1 MKREI
6 DTALITVATVE
17 QPYEA
22 YLIKGFL
29 EENGIAAFLQHE
41 LFAQLFPSTATGGI
55 KIQVSCADAEKA
67 RQLLAERGQAK

>member
-1 MKREI
+1 MKRE
-6 DTALITVATVE
+6 TNPALVTVATVE

-55 KIQVSCADAEKA
+55 KIQVSCADTEKA
-67 RQLLAERGQAK
+67 QRLLAKREQAK